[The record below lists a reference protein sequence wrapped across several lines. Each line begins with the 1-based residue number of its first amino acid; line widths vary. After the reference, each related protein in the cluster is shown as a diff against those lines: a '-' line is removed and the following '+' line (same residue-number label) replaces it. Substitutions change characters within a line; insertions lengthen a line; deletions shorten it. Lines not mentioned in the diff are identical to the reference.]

1 MRLFGQSQQIPPT
14 PPPTNTLITNL
25 TTTQTTMKLMT
36 IQPHRRDKRLRRHLI
51 GKTRCPSHVPL
62 PNSPRLAL
70 TWNWYT
76 IKTLYRL
83 GSSTHPRTSVFTQC
97 MMKRFLDSLDL
108 KDLTTSD
115 YTTNDQ
121 QLRYMGLDMT
131 LKLHLSSLHLRGEN
145 PTRLRQIF
153 KHTTS
158 KHKRR
163 TNLHASKK
171 SNHFS
176 MPTRRSRTYIGDEIS
191 PERLI
196 DDSLEAYVALW

>member
-1 MRLFGQSQQIPPT
+1 
-14 PPPTNTLITNL
+14 
-25 TTTQTTMKLMT
+25 MT
-36 IQPHRRDKRLRRHLI
+36 IQPHRRDKRLRRHP
-51 GKTRCPSHVPL
+51 KQDTL
-62 PNSPRLAL
+62 PFTLAIAKFFQLAL

-83 GSSTHPRTSVFTQC
+83 GSSTHPRTSVLTQC

-115 YTTNDQ
+115 YATNDQ
-121 QLRYMGLDMT
+121 QLRDMGLDST

-176 MPTRRSRTYIGDEIS
+176 MPTRRSRTYIGDEILIS
-191 PERLI
+191 PERLT